1 MMTTPLRGLV
11 HGSSIELEAPLPHL
25 EGKRVLVLLE
35 PDELP
40 LAAEEQRRAWQEWAE
55 RGAVGPIGDLARAAT
70 SSWVSFFA
78 MRFPASFRAT
88 VPLEHHAVHLRDGRR
103 GRILSVMI
111 KQPERLDPKERAREK
126 QFSRQEDA
134 RALASGEKS
143 REELRRENGHF
154 VFPNVRISA
163 RGSKPLE

>member
-55 RGAVGPIGDLARAAT
+55 RAVQGPIGDEGEPE
-70 SSWVSFFA
+70 
-78 MRFPASFRAT
+78 FP
-88 VPLEHHAVHLRDGRR
+88 
-103 GRILSVMI
+103 
-111 KQPERLDPKERAREK
+111 
-126 QFSRQEDA
+126 
-134 RALASGEKS
+134 
-143 REELRRENGHF
+143 
-154 VFPNVRISA
+154 
-163 RGSKPLE
+163 